1 VFDPVVAELEATVG
15 QLRAIIAAQAE
26 VIAELRSRVEPQ
38 ETLISELRSRLE
50 ELQSDVSRDSATS
63 SLPPSRDGTDRRAR
77 RAAEAKARREERRAG
92 MPARKPGKQ
101 PGAPGATQQRREPTK
116 TVLHEPADCGRCGGP
131 LEDAP
136 VTARATRQVLEI
148 PEPTL
153 EAVDHVAVT
162 RRCECGTETSGAFPP
177 EATGPVCWGPRARAT
192 GAYLLGRQHLALQRG
207 AEAMADLFAAP
218 MGEGTLA
225 GLLPEAANRL
235 GGFTDTVADLVKAS
249 PFVHADETSVRVD
262 VDLAWV
268 HTASTPELTHLAL
281 HERRGIDAIADI
293 GVLTNY
299 TGTIVHDGLATY
311 DSGRLAKAT
320 HAQCCSHLIRSLKD
334 LARSPSQDPWAHAM
348 IGVLVSARDASLEAA
363 VARLGAVPDGVAIP
377 IRERYG
383 EILTQALLRLPGDVP
398 PDRKHRGGWTTAE
411 RDAWNLATRMRRHED
426 QVLRV
431 LDDTRIPFTNNTGE
445 RSFRFTKLHDKISGT
460 FRSWSHAEAF
470 LAVRSYLGTGA
481 KQGMKAMDLL
491 IRLWTPEGA
500 WLPSVVASDGT

>member
-1 VFDPVVAELEATVG
+1 MFDPVVAELEATNAR
-15 QLRAIIAAQAE
+15 LRAIIEAQAE
-26 VIAELRSRVEPQ
+26 KLRVQEELIA
-38 ETLISELRSRLE
+38 ELRSRLE
-50 ELQSDVSRDSATS
+50 ELQANLSRDSATS

-77 RAAEAKARREERRAG
+77 RAAEAKQRREERRGG

-116 TVLHEPADCGRCGGP
+116 TVLHEPETCRRCGAH
-131 LEDAP
+131 LDAAP
-136 VTARATRQVLEI
+136 VTRRATRQVLEI
-148 PEPTL
+148 PAPTL

-162 RRCECGTETSGAFPP
+162 RRCGCGCETSGAFPP

-192 GAYLLGRQHLALQRG
+192 GAYLLGRQHLAVQRG

-225 GLLPEAANRL
+225 GLLPEAAGGL
-235 GGFTDTVADLVKAS
+235 GGFMDTVAGLVVAS
-249 PFVHADETSVRVD
+249 PFVHADETSVRVG

-268 HTASTPELTHLAL
+268 HTASTPTLTHLAL

-311 DSGRLAKAT
+311 DSDKLSKAT

-348 IGVLVSARDASLEAA
+348 IGVLVGARDASLEAA
-363 VARLGAVPDGVAIP
+363 AARLGAVPEAVAIP
-377 IRERYG
+377 IRERYR
-383 EILTQALLRLPGDVP
+383 EILTQALVRLPGDVP
-398 PDRKHRGGWTTAE
+398 PPHKHCGGWTKAE

-431 LDDTRIPFTNNTGE
+431 LQDTRIPFTNNTGE

-460 FRSWSHAEAF
+460 FRNWAHAEAF

-481 KQGMKAMDLL
+481 KQGMRAMDLL

-500 WLPSVVASDGT
+500 WLPSVVDTDTS